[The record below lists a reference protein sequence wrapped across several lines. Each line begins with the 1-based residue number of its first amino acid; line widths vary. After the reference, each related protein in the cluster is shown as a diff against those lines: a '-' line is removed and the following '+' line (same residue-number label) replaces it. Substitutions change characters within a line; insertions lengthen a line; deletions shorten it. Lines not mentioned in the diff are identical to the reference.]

1 MIFSYVDPVICSYRV
16 RCMHLTWEGPSN
28 RGDSSSIPFALCSDI
43 VFTGKTDPGHK
54 RTYRD
59 TNTQTTDI
67 QTDSPKQTTN
77 KCKCLCYGEPFVTFS
92 LTSSTISASLDLT
105 QNVLEPPSR
114 SWRHPGRCTFA
125 ERMIP
130 KRICHIRPTWISLG
144 KRSRHQTWRAP
155 SDISTISCS
164 PSKRL
169 RTSHKNEELFFL

>member
-1 MIFSYVDPVICSYRV
+1 LIVSFVHIGSGACTSPERAHWIEETHR
-16 RCMHLTWEGPSN
+16 PSLL
-28 RGDSSSIPFALCSDI
+28 LCAATLFLLGRQTQDI
-43 VFTGKTDPGHK
+43 NGH
-54 RTYRD
+54 TE
-59 TNTQTTDI
+59 I
-67 QTDSPKQTTN
+67 QTHKLQTYKQTNKQTN
-77 KCKCLCYGEPFVTFS
+77 KCKCLCYGEPSVTFS

-105 QNVLEPPSR
+105 QNVLEPLSR

-130 KRICHIRPTWISLG
+130 KRICHIRPTFFSLG

-169 RTSHKNEELFFL
+169 RTSHKNEEQFFL

>member
-1 MIFSYVDPVICSYRV
+1 MIFSYVDPVICSYRHIGSGACTLPE
-16 RCMHLTWEGPSN
+16 RAHRIEETHRPSLL
-28 RGDSSSIPFALCSDI
+28 LCAATLFLLGRQTQDI
-43 VFTGKTDPGHK
+43 NGH
-54 RTYRD
+54 TE
-59 TNTQTTDI
+59 I
-67 QTDSPKQTTN
+67 QTHKLQTYKPTRPNKQQTN
-77 KCKCLCYGEPFVTFS
+77 ASVFVMENLLWLLVS
-92 LTSSTISASLDLT
+92 HLDLT
-105 QNVLEPPSR
+105 QNVLEPLSR

-130 KRICHIRPTWISLG
+130 KRICHIPPTWISLG